1 MVAFVIVGGDNLPS
15 KPKKPCAYPGCPAL
29 VTGRYC
35 EEHAAKRNSEYEKY
49 GRDKDT
55 KEYRYLTAIT
65 PYDDFSYCQQAIRMQ
80 ITDYILKPVDYEEFG
95 NCIDNLKISMF
106 EKK

>member
-1 MVAFVIVGGDNLPS
+1 MTKPIEHSELVQYRGILYVTNQRIVFQS
-15 KPKKPCAYPGCPAL
+15 
-29 VTGRYC
+29 
-35 EEHAAKRNSEYEKY
+35 SEK
-49 GRDKDT
+49 GFD

-95 NCIDNLKISMF
+95 NYIDNLKISMF